1 VSGGGWSCAHPL
13 HAYLELHIE
22 QGPVLERQGV
32 PLGVVTAIAGIER
45 VLATFVGR
53 ADHAGTT
60 PMEVRHDALVAAAKA
75 VLTVE
80 REGLRRAGAR
90 GVHQRAAGD
99 LPRVAERGARTGAT
113 VGGVPQHRRGVAV
126 RGAGQDHRAD
136 RPAGSGERRAG
147 HAGLGHDNPVV
158 DTDQGLQNLTA
169 QTAESLGYP
178 GIPVASGATHD
189 AVHLSRRCPTGMIQ
203 ET

>member
-1 VSGGGWSCAHPL
+1 VTPSWCAHPL

-60 PMEVRHDALVAAAKA
+60 PMEVRHGALVAAAKA

-80 REGLRRAGAR
+80 REGCSAPVH
-90 GVHQRAAGD
+90 GVS
-99 LPRVAERGARTGAT
+99 T
-113 VGGVPQHRRGVAV
+113 
-126 RGAGQDHRAD
+126 
-136 RPAGSGERRAG
+136 SGRWE
-147 HAGLGHDNPVV
+147 
-158 DTDQGLQNLTA
+158 T
-169 QTAESLGYP
+169 YP
-178 GIPVASGATHD
+178 G
-189 AVHLSRRCPTGMIQ
+189 SRSRT
-203 ET
+203 